1 MIAHYDTVVNN
12 LREIFRY
19 NTKNPTDWWD
29 FSLSDKLFNLSL
41 LTNSLA
47 DIVEFSAANF
57 TAAYNY
63 YLRYIGRMKREGFLN
78 TYTVSNASYSKGF
91 GNTAVFLGDNRTF
104 EKLNSFS
111 GTFLDFVVNNDSIT
125 YFERGD
131 ICLELLVYKSLNL
144 VHFEPSSF

>member
-1 MIAHYDTVVNN
+1 M
-12 LREIFRY
+12 
-19 NTKNPTDWWD
+19 
-29 FSLSDKLFNLSL
+29 SDKLFNLSL

-63 YLRYIGRMKREGFLN
+63 YLLYIGRMKREGFLN

-111 GTFLDFVVNNDSIT
+111 GAFLDLVVNSNSIT
-125 YFERGD
+125 DLESGD